1 MRADYNPDFEMR
13 PAYGITLRLLAVFL
27 LSSMV
32 MLVKLAGDMGVHAL
46 ESLFYRFVFGFLFI
60 FFWVLSRDGLS
71 SMKTRRLPL
80 HFFRTLSGIV
90 AMGLSFYAAII
101 LPLPEFATITFTSP
115 LVVTILSIIFLKEVV
130 GKRRWTAMIIGF
142 LGVLII
148 VQPGRNIIPLD
159 GALMAFGAVIAAS
172 YTFILIKYLSTTES
186 STSVVFWFTLMAI
199 PVTGVVMF
207 FVGKPHPPII
217 WLMMIAVGLFG
228 AIGQVALSESIKY
241 APISL
246 TASMDYSNLLWSTL
260 YGYLIWSYWPGI
272 SLWIGAPIIIGAGI
286 YIALR
291 RETVQKVRDSE
302 P

>member
-60 FFWVLSRDGLS
+60 FFWVLSRGELG

-115 LVVTILSIIFLKEVV
+115 LVVTILSIIFL
-130 GKRRWTAMIIGF
+130 
-142 LGVLII
+142 
-148 VQPGRNIIPLD
+148 NI
-159 GALMAFGAVIAAS
+159 
-172 YTFILIKYLSTTES
+172 
-186 STSVVFWFTLMAI
+186 
-199 PVTGVVMF
+199 F
-207 FVGKPHPPII
+207 F
-217 WLMMIAVGLFG
+217 
-228 AIGQVALSESIKY
+228 
-241 APISL
+241 
-246 TASMDYSNLLWSTL
+246 
-260 YGYLIWSYWPGI
+260 
-272 SLWIGAPIIIGAGI
+272 
-286 YIALR
+286 
-291 RETVQKVRDSE
+291 
-302 P
+302 